1 MTDTSTL
8 PFRYHLEAFFANG
21 LWRLF
26 AALPVDTASN
36 IGAALM
42 TRIGPMLK
50 QHRLA
55 RRNLEKAFPEKTP
68 EQIGAIL
75 HDMWDNLGRSAAE
88 MPSMHRIL
96 DPASGRVT
104 VTGQEHLDML
114 RDDGLPGI
122 MVSGHLANW
131 EISPLA
137 VARQGVPLHL
147 FFRAPNNPL
156 IAPLYDKIRALAK
169 GELLPKGRDGA
180 RRALKL
186 LKDGGHLGML
196 VDQKMNDGIPVPFFG
211 RPAMTAPAAAALA
224 LRFKCPIV
232 PTQVVRTGPGRFAV
246 TVHAPL
252 KPDDLLGSHDS
263 QLEIMT
269 RINTLLEDWIRQ
281 NPAQW
286 LWVHRRWPD

>member
-1 MTDTSTL
+1 MTDTPTL
-8 PFRYHLEAFFANG
+8 PIRYRIEAFFAYG

-36 IGAALM
+36 IGAAVM

-50 QHRLA
+50 QHRIA

-68 EQIGAIL
+68 EEIGAIL
-75 HDMWDNLGRSAAE
+75 QAMWDNLGRSAAE
-88 MPSMHRIL
+88 MASMDRIL

-104 VTGQEHLDML
+104 VNGQEHIDAL
-114 RDDGLPGI
+114 REDGLPGI

-137 VARQGVPLHL
+137 VARQGLPLHL
-147 FFRAPNNPL
+147 FYRAPNNPL
-156 IAPLYDKIRALAK
+156 IGKLYADIRALAK

-186 LKDGGHLGML
+186 LKQGDHLGML

-224 LRFKCPIV
+224 LKFNCPIV
-232 PTQVVRTGPGRFAV
+232 PTQVVRVGPGRFVV
-246 TVHAPL
+246 TVHTPL
-252 KPDDLLGSHDS
+252 KPDELLTSHDS
-263 QLEIMT
+263 QLDIML
-269 RINTLLEDWIRQ
+269 RINRLLEDWIRQ

>member
-1 MTDTSTL
+1 MTETPTIS
-8 PFRYHLEAFFANG
+8 FRHRVEAFAVNS

-26 AALPVDTASN
+26 AAMPVDTASN
-36 IGAALM
+36 IGAAVM
-42 TRIGPMLK
+42 TRVGPMLK
-50 QHRLA
+50 QHRIA
-55 RRNLEKAFPEKTP
+55 RRNLERAFPEKTP
-68 EQIGAIL
+68 EEIGSLL
-75 HDMWDNLGRSAAE
+75 HQMWDNLGRSAAE
-88 MPSMHRIL
+88 MPSMDRIL
-96 DPASGRVT
+96 DPASGRVI
-104 VTGQEHLDML
+104 VHGQEHLDAL

-156 IAPLYDKIRALAK
+156 VAPLYDKVRALAK

-186 LKDGGHLGML
+186 LKNGDHLGML

-211 RPAMTAPAAAALA
+211 RMAMTAPAAAALA

-232 PTQVVRTGPGRFAV
+232 PTQVVRTGPGRFTV
-246 TVHAPL
+246 TVHNPL
-252 KPDDLLGSHDS
+252 LPDDLLGSHDS
-263 QLEIMT
+263 EADIMT
-269 RINTLLEDWIRQ
+269 RINQLLESWIRE

>member
-1 MTDTSTL
+1 MTDTPTL
-8 PFRYHLEAFFANG
+8 PFRYHVEAFFANG

-55 RRNLEKAFPEKTP
+55 RRNLEQAFPEKTP
-68 EQIGAIL
+68 EEIGGIL

-88 MPSMHRIL
+88 MPSMDRIL

-104 VTGQEHLDML
+104 VTGQEHLDLL

-186 LKDGGHLGML
+186 LKEGGHLGML

-211 RPAMTAPAAAALA
+211 RIAMTAPAAAALA

-263 QLEIMT
+263 QLEIMA
-269 RINTLLEDWIRQ
+269 RINILLEDWIRQ

>member
-1 MTDTSTL
+1 MTDTPTL
-8 PFRYHLEAFFANG
+8 PFRYRVEAFVAHG
-21 LWRLF
+21 LWRLC

-36 IGAALM
+36 FGAAVL

-55 RRNLEKAFPEKTP
+55 RRNLEAAFPEKSAA
-68 EQIGAIL
+68 EIDVIL

-88 MPSMHRIL
+88 MASMDRIL

-104 VTGQEHLDML
+104 VIGQEHIDAL

-156 IAPLYDKIRALAK
+156 IAPLYDKIRYLAK

-224 LRFKCPIV
+224 LKFKCPIV
-232 PTQVVRTGPGRFAV
+232 PTQVVRTGPGRFSV
-246 TVHAPL
+246 TVHTPL
-252 KPDDLLGSHDS
+252 IPDDHLGSHDS
-263 QLEIMT
+263 QLDIMT
-269 RINTLLEDWIRQ
+269 RINELLEGWIRQ

>member
-1 MTDTSTL
+1 MTDTPTL
-8 PFRYHLEAFFANG
+8 PFRYRLEAFFVNG

-36 IGAALM
+36 IGAALI

-88 MPSMHRIL
+88 MPSMDRIL